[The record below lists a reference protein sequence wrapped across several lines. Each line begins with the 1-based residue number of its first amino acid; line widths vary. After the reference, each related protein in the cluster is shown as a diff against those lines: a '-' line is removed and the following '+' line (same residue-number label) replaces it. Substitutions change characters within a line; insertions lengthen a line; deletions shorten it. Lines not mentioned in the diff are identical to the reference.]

1 MDGDGFMMM
10 DGGGPLPLLLPLLLN
25 HNDYHLLRV
34 GILIQGLTSSRIRL
48 LHKFSNP
55 AAQKTAARLGWSM
68 CSPRSNNRPPLK
80 CQAFAWPVR
89 IDGPSTLAASS
100 SA

>member
-55 AAQKTAARLGWSM
+55 AA
-68 CSPRSNNRPPLK
+68 
-80 CQAFAWPVR
+80 
-89 IDGPSTLAASS
+89 
-100 SA
+100 